1 MALLNV
7 NAFPPRRIAACC
19 VWVLLSVLAGAAGK
33 AQHMHRVQVRL
44 LSGVSVPV
52 SKEPAG
58 SEAYSLASFG
68 EVSPGR
74 TWQGQVQVRVRERFR
89 AGLSMGQSSYK
100 SVGLA
105 GRTTRQSISLSATS
119 FGLDLVVLL
128 LPGRTRVDPYLVIS
142 PSFRK
147 MNYLQP
153 AHKYTI
159 RDSLLFLRDP
169 TNPQLVAVYFE
180 KPAMRESFVQAGIEA
195 GAGADWFLGEKW
207 GLTGQFS
214 YYQPLG
220 SASRLLAGSLSCF
233 YARAGLF
240 IRMGKKKRFY
250 Q

>member
-1 MALLNV
+1 M
-7 NAFPPRRIAACC
+7 PHP
-19 VWVLLSVLAGAAGK
+19 VLVGVGLA
-33 AQHMHRVQVRL
+33 
-44 LSGVSVPV
+44 
-52 SKEPAG
+52 
-58 SEAYSLASFG
+58 
-68 EVSPGR
+68 
-74 TWQGQVQVRVRERFR
+74 WQGQLQVRVRERLS
-89 AGLSMGQSSYK
+89 AGLSLGQSSYT
-100 SVGLA
+100 SVRLA
-105 GRTTRQSISLSATS
+105 GRTTRQDIRLNATS
-119 FGLDLVVLL
+119 LGFDLVALL
-128 LPGRTRVDPYLVIS
+128 LPGRFRLDPYLFIS
-142 PSFRK
+142 PSVRK
-147 MNYLQP
+147 INYLQP

-220 SASRLLAGSLSCF
+220 SASHLLAGSLSCF

-250 Q
+250 HD